1 MAIGNQKDE
10 PIKSIYPIILRL
22 SSETNLAGQNCIL
35 LSGSHLTNQK
45 HLSDISLIITL
56 THFSSQT
63 KLSHYPAIWKS
74 SEKQLYVSR
83 HMSGRQKTGLCT
95 DLTQWSYLLI
105 IHTIKEHP
113 VLINEW
119 EVLVSSVE
127 PPGSGSRCRKAN
139 RINFISG
146 HIWEEKKVVRL
157 SKRRPG

>member
-1 MAIGNQKDE
+1 MCKLHYHTSLAQIIAINWYNHWPVICRWPLVIKKDE

-45 HLSDISLIITL
+45 HLSDISLITML

-74 SEKQLYVSR
+74 SEKQSYVSR

-105 IHTIKEHP
+105 KIKEHP
-113 VLINEW
+113 ALIIERD
-119 EVLVSSVE
+119 VLVSS
-127 PPGSGSRCRKAN
+127 
-139 RINFISG
+139 
-146 HIWEEKKVVRL
+146 
-157 SKRRPG
+157 